1 MTNLTTD
8 EGMMKLMSKLRSLRV
23 DDELEKM
30 GAQDGDIVLLEDFE
44 FEYVR

>member
-1 MTNLTTD
+1 MVLMTR
-8 EGMMKLMSKLRSLRV
+8 LRKLRV

-30 GAQDGDIVLLEDFE
+30 GAIDGDTVILEDFE